1 MKKSLYNIQN
11 EHMELIHQIEL
22 AEGEITEEIGEQ
34 LAINES
40 ELQGKSIAYLSV
52 IRHSESNNE
61 LIKDEIKRLQGL
73 VKRNDTLVS
82 RLKDNLLT
90 AVNLFGAFEVD
101 FTKFGTRKSSSVVVE
116 DINSLP
122 ARYKTTKVVESADKK
137 AIKDD
142 LKRGVTI
149 KGCSIQDNHSLK
161 IN

>member
-11 EHMELIHQIEL
+11 EHLELIHQIEE

-40 ELQGKSIAYLSV
+40 ELQGKSIGYLKV
-52 IRHSESNNE
+52 IKYKESESK
-61 LIKDEIKRLQGL
+61 LIETEIKRLEAI
-73 VKRNDTLVS
+73 VKTNTNIVN

-116 DINSLP
+116 DVNSLP

-142 LKRGVTI
+142 LKKGVTI